1 LFSCGSKKEKG
12 NLLSQDKMKAVMW
25 DIFQAQAFTENFIKN
40 DSSKNVLAESA
51 KLQQQVFALHKITK
65 QDYDRTYSYYK
76 VHPDEMKVLLDSISA
91 FAENQRRDMMMNRYN
106 KPERPHK

>member
-1 LFSCGSKKEKG
+1 
-12 NLLSQDKMKAVMW
+12 MKAVMW

-91 FAENQRRDMMMNRYN
+91 FAENQRMDMMMNRYN